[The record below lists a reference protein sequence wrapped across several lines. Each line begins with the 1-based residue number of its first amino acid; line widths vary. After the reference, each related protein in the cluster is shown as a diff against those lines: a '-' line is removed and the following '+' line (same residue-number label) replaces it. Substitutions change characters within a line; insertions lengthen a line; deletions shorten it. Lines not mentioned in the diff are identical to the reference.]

1 MRQVYTRPYDPK
13 NRAEVKKFADWLYE
27 QRALNK
33 FNPDLLRKGQ
43 LEVFTVFDDT
53 GIIGFVSKSSV
64 YFLNH
69 WAFRPDLTPQRK
81 SQALRSI
88 QHHFVGKAAAE
99 NVPDIY
105 FHPSDEHF
113 ADVITKQFKWS
124 EVKDRLLH
132 LRFADLEGK
141 DETVS

>member
-1 MRQVYTRPYDPK
+1 MVYTRPYNPRNAK
-13 NRAEVKKFADWLYE
+13 EVEKFKTWLYE
-27 QRALNK
+27 QRGLNK
-33 FNPDLLRKGQ
+33 FNPDLITKGQ
-43 LEVFTVFDDT
+43 LEVATQFDSS
-53 GIIGFVSKSSV
+53 GIVSFVSKSNV

-69 WAFRPDLTPQRK
+69 WAFRPDTTPQKK
-81 SQALRSI
+81 SQALRSA
-88 QHHFVGKAAAE
+88 QHYFVGKAAAE

-113 ADVITKQFKWS
+113 SLVIQEHFKWS

-141 DETVS
+141 DEAIS

>member
-1 MRQVYTRPYDPK
+1 MKQVYLRPYNPK
-13 NRAEVKKFADWLYE
+13 NKSEASKFAKWLYE
-27 QRALNK
+27 QRGLNR
-33 FNPDLLRKGQ
+33 FNPDLLAKGQ
-43 LEVFTVFDDT
+43 LQVSTLFDDT
-53 GIIGFVSKSSV
+53 GIVGFVSKSNV

-69 WAFRPDLTPQRK
+69 WAFHPDLTPQRK
-81 SQALRSI
+81 SEALRSA
-88 QHHFVGKAAAE
+88 QHHFVTKAAEE

-113 ADVITKQFKWS
+113 SLVIQKHFGWS

-141 DETVS
+141 DEAIS